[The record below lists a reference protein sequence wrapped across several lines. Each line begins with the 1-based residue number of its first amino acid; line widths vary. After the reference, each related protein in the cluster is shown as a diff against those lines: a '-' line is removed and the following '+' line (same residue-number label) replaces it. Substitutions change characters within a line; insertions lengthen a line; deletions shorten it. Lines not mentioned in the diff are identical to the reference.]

1 MIIID
6 PKVKAE
12 ILLALDSVAQS
23 KEKLAEVG
31 IFDRLFKTDI
41 YDGYKRILDV
51 ALGLLERTVNK
62 TPEHTEVAREVLG
75 NLPTSHVC
83 YAELNGYLKAT
94 VQ

>member
-1 MIIID
+1 MQLRI
-6 PKVKAE
+6 
-12 ILLALDSVAQS
+12 ALDSVAQS

-62 TPEHTEVAREVLG
+62 TPEHTAIAREVLG

-83 YAELNGYLKAT
+83 YAELKAS